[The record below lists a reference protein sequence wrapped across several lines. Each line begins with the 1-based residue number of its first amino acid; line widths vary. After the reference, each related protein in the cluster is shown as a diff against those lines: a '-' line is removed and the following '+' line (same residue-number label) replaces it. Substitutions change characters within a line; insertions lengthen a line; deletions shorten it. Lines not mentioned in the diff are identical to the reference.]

1 MKRTATA
8 RVKIFGETYH
18 LKGDTTEQHLH
29 RLAEMV
35 DQRMREI
42 AARSPHLDVPRVAV
56 LAALSFADEVLRL
69 RRELDEVYELLEEET
84 DSSRSGEKPSEGDP
98 PGEEGT

>member
-1 MKRTATA
+1 MKRTTTA
-8 RVKIFGETYH
+8 RVKIFGDTYH
-18 LKGDTTEQHLH
+18 LKGETTEQHLH

-84 DSSRSGEKPSEGDP
+84 EGKSTESP
-98 PGEEGT
+98 PPEGGGT